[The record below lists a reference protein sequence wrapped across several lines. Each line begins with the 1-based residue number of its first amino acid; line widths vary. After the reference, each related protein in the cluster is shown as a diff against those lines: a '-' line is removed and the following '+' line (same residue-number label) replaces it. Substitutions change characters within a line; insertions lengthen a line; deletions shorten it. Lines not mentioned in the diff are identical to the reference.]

1 LAALEGEK
9 MSKGLGVKLIIIFAG
24 LLFAALVLLIAWG
37 FNRMLSKD
45 KKSLSG
51 RIWEIERFLLI
62 SIMMAFSVYAILQ
75 IINYFVSLLTGEPLI
90 EIPSANDAIWPTI
103 ISNIISMLALIGTA
117 ASIVWLKNKQKTD

>member
-1 LAALEGEK
+1 